1 MLVKRQK
8 FKLKTDQGKLIPCH
22 ILTVTT
28 NCNQCRPENQKG
40 IQPCLTYV
48 RSELTK
54 KLKNN

>member
-1 MLVKRQK
+1 MLIKRQK

-40 IQPCLTYV
+40 RSHCFTY
-48 RSELTK
+48 K
-54 KLKNN
+54 KQLIKN